1 MLRGFQ
7 VHKVSSFCSL
17 IPSDTH
23 RLTVT
28 RALLHLSRA
37 HKIAGQMNNTQ
48 RAIATVGLI
57 LLIAVAVYPPWTL
70 ELEGQPVAL
79 QYSFVWKAPQLGDE
93 FAQSLYLTQSL
104 YLPRYYYAI
113 DRDRLMIPWLTVLI
127 ATIGF
132 VKIFEREK

>member
-1 MLRGFQ
+1 
-7 VHKVSSFCSL
+7 
-17 IPSDTH
+17 
-23 RLTVT
+23 
-28 RALLHLSRA
+28 
-37 HKIAGQMNNTQ
+37 MNNTQ

-70 ELEGQPVAL
+70 KLEGQPVAL

-93 FAQSLYLTQSL
+93 LAQSLYLTQSL

-113 DRDRLMIPWLTVLI
+113 DLDRLMIPWLTVLI

-132 VKIFEREK
+132 VKVFEREK